1 MTSFEKKVQQL
12 AKDTKRSEKAAT
24 NLVFDSGL
32 EFIGIVAVKVKDWRF
47 MMLQFGALMRDEN
60 ASKLTI
66 AQWFETIRK
75 SPVFWTWW
83 AGELYGRL
91 VEGKDYGALPQR
103 VVREIFGIELPV
115 QKVAQSDH
123 AIDAVKFLLDTN
135 LISKHKENAKK

>member
-24 NLVFDSGL
+24 NLVFNSGL
-32 EFIGIVAVKVKDWRF
+32 EYLNGLSEKVKDWRILQ
-47 MMLQFGALMRDEN
+47 LQFGVLRRNEETANINIE
-60 ASKLTI
+60 K
-66 AQWFETIRK
+66 WFETIRK

-91 VEGKDYGALPQR
+91 VEYKDYGAIPQR
-103 VVREIFGIELPV
+103 VVREIFGIEHP
-115 QKVAQSDH
+115 QPQTSVAHFNCVCDY
-123 AIDAVKFLLDTN
+123 LLDTN